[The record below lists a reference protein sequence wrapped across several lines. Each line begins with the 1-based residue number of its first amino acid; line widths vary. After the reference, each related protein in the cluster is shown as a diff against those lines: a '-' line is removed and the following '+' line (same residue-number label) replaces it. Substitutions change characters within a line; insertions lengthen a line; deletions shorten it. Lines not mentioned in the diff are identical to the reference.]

1 MTRISKQDVNAIS
14 HINHV
19 TNGLHDLANELY
31 EDLMDRENDK
41 AKDSAQNICKLMAEL
56 IQSLNDDI

>member
-19 TNGLHDLANELY
+19 TNGLHDLATELY